1 MMNKITP
8 LTEIEDAYMSRADEA
23 KLVEDRLQLEDEAY
37 ARKRRIR
44 NRAQRQAKLNALRRL
59 KRRNR
64 VIKLSLFWTGAIA
77 LGAFTV
83 IWNADAIVAALSHA
97 LRMV

>member
-1 MMNKITP
+1 MNKITP

-23 KLVEDRLQLEDEAY
+23 KLVEGRLQLEDEAY
-37 ARKRRIR
+37 ARKRR